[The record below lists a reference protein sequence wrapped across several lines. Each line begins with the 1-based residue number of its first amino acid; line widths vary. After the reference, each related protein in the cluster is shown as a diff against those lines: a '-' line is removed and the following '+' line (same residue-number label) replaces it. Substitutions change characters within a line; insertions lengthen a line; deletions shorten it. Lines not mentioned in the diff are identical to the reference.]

1 MCIRDSIRPGSATE
15 KRLTFILYRVVFIGA
30 FFLALIAVLPAIIQK
45 ITGLSSL
52 TIGGTSVLIV
62 VSVILEL
69 HRKIENVVQMYN
81 YDKLTY

>member
-1 MCIRDSIRPGSATE
+1 MNIEANINMKE
-15 KRLTFILYRVVFIGA
+15 MNIA
-30 FFLALIAVLPAIIQK
+30 FFLALIAVLPAIIQN